1 MGLFDQQDD
10 GKSFRERVAEEAREH
25 QQKKEEDIL
34 LENAD
39 LDCEPQNEYVSKPEV
54 EKLDKYLEPGEKIH
68 FLGRDAGGQLK
79 INGEKRDGVTGVLT
93 TATDRRVVFKTGKLI
108 GGSQTS
114 IDYRDISSV
123 EVSFGVLQK
132 RINLETD
139 SKVFGIGVGQLGKDE
154 VQDMAQFIREKMR
167 DPNRVGG
174 ATTEQTADSTESE
187 EDPLDKLER
196 LGELRDNGVI
206 TEEEFQEKKQSLL
219 DQI

>member
-1 MGLFDQQDD
+1 MGLFDKQDD
-10 GKSFRERVAEEAREH
+10 GKSFRDRVEEVREQH
-25 QQKKEEDIL
+25 QEDIL

-39 LDCEPQNEYVSKPEV
+39 LDCEPQNEYVSKKEV
-54 EKLDKYLEPGEKIH
+54 KKLDKYLEPGEKVH

-79 INGEKRDGVTGVLT
+79 IDGEKRDGVTGVLT
-93 TATDRRVVFKTGKLI
+93 AATDRRVVFKTGKMI

-123 EVSFGVLQK
+123 EVSFGMVQK

-167 DPNRVGG
+167 DPKGAGG
-174 ATTEQTADSTESE
+174 ATTEQTADSSE
-187 EDPLDKLER
+187 GKEDPLDKLER
-196 LGELRDNGVI
+196 LGELRDNDVI

>member
-10 GKSFRERVAEEAREH
+10 GESFRDKVEEVRE
-25 QQKKEEDIL
+25 QRQEEIL
-34 LENAD
+34 LENAN
-39 LDCEPQNEYVSKPEV
+39 LDCEPQNEYVSKREV
-54 EKLDKYLEPGEKIH
+54 KKLDKYLEPGENIH
-68 FLGRDAGGQLK
+68 FLGRDGGGQLK
-79 INGEKRDGVTGVLT
+79 IDGKKRDGVTGVLSA
-93 TATDRRVVFKTGKLI
+93 ATDRRVLFKTGKMI

-123 EVSFGVLQK
+123 EVSFGMVQK

-167 DPNRVGG
+167 ESNGTDDT
-174 ATTEQTADSTESE
+174 TTEQAVGSSENE

-196 LGELRDNGVI
+196 LGELRDDGVI
-206 TEEEFQEKKQSLL
+206 TEEEFQEKKKSLL

>member
-1 MGLFDQQDD
+1 MGLFDKQDD
-10 GKSFRERVAEEAREH
+10 GKSFRDRVEEVRE
-25 QQKKEEDIL
+25 QRQEDVL

-39 LDCEPQNEYVSKPEV
+39 LDCEPQNEYVSKKEV
-54 EKLDKYLEPGEKIH
+54 KKLDKYLEPGEKVH

-79 INGEKRDGVTGVLT
+79 IDGEKRDGVTGVLT
-93 TATDRRVVFKTGKLI
+93 AATDRRVVFKTGKMI

-123 EVSFGVLQK
+123 EVSFGMVQK

-167 DPNRVGG
+167 DPKGAGG
-174 ATTEQTADSTESE
+174 ATTEQTADSSE
-187 EDPLDKLER
+187 GKEDPLDKLER
-196 LGELRDNGVI
+196 LGELRDNDVI

>member
-1 MGLFDQQDD
+1 MGLFDKEDD
-10 GKSFRERVAEEAREH
+10 GKSFRERVEDARD
-25 QQKKEEDIL
+25 QQQEDIL

-39 LDCEPQNEYVSKPEV
+39 LDCEPQNEYVSKAEV
-54 EKLDKYLEPGEKIH
+54 KKLDEYLEPGEKIH

-79 INGEKRDGVTGVLT
+79 INGEKQDGITGVLSA
-93 TATDRRVVFKTGKLI
+93 ATDRRVIFKGGKVI

-123 EVSFGVLQK
+123 EVSFGMVQK

-154 VQDMAQFIREKMR
+154 VQDMAQFIREQMR
-167 DPNRVGG
+167 EPNRVEVSKN
-174 ATTEQTADSTESE
+174 TQTSDSTDSD

>member
-10 GKSFRERVAEEAREH
+10 GESFRDKVEEVRE
-25 QQKKEEDIL
+25 QRQEDIL

-39 LDCEPQNEYVSKPEV
+39 LDCEPQNEYVSKREV
-54 EKLDKYLEPGEKIH
+54 KKLDKYLEPGEKIH
-68 FLGRDAGGQLK
+68 FLGRDGGGQLK
-79 INGEKRDGVTGVLT
+79 IDGEKRDGVTSVLS
-93 TATDRRVVFKTGKLI
+93 TATDRRVLFKTGKMI
-108 GGSQTS
+108 GGSKTS

-123 EVSFGVLQK
+123 EVSFGMVQK

-167 DPNRVGG
+167 ESNGTDGT
-174 ATTEQTADSTESE
+174 TTEQTVGSSENE
-187 EDPLDKLER
+187 EDPLGKLER
-196 LGELRDNGVI
+196 LGELRDDGVI
-206 TEEEFQEKKQSLL
+206 TEEDFQEKKESLL